1 MANIGNK
8 IPATHS
14 GNIAGLFKDESKAEK
29 AIEDLRSNGFSEREI
44 GIATAHQ
51 EGKIGRFWDNLTN
64 KFGQQEH
71 TEHASDL
78 HESLRDSGVP
88 DQQARYF
95 NSVLGSGGVLITVHT
110 DAARAPQAVS
120 ILQRNGADVGTAAAE
135 WERSRSVRPEESS
148 GQRIQLVG
156 EILRVHKDRVSRGE
170 VRLRK
175 EVVTE
180 KQSIEVP
187 VTREELI
194 VERVQGEGR
203 EAPGAQIGSGQK
215 EIRIPLTE
223 ERVQVEK
230 KPVVNEEVRVG
241 KRQVQDTKRVSDEV
255 RHEELRTETEGEVGK
270 DKGLKEKTRRSA

>member
-14 GNIAGLFKDESKAEK
+14 GSIAGLFKDESKAEK

-51 EGKIGRFWDNLTN
+51 EGTIGRFWDNLTN

-110 DAARAPQAVS
+110 DAARAPQAVATMPEFLAFNDDDEKKFFLAQGVLITTAS
-120 ILQRNGADVGTAAAE
+120 ELTRFPKKAQR
-135 WERSRSVRPEESS
+135 
-148 GQRIQLVG
+148 
-156 EILRVHKDRVSRGE
+156 
-170 VRLRK
+170 
-175 EVVTE
+175 
-180 KQSIEVP
+180 
-187 VTREELI
+187 
-194 VERVQGEGR
+194 
-203 EAPGAQIGSGQK
+203 
-215 EIRIPLTE
+215 
-223 ERVQVEK
+223 VEK
-230 KPVVNEEVRVG
+230 GIKLV
-241 KRQVQDTKRVSDEV
+241 
-255 RHEELRTETEGEVGK
+255 
-270 DKGLKEKTRRSA
+270 KTA